1 MTFFLYFRFPEPIAI
16 QLSHYL
22 ENQEPIAILD
32 GKSGQK
38 YQRFHYQS
46 NSQTTFDAERKI
58 FVQYQAKHVR
68 SIVNHWI
75 SPSLDDVF
83 EAWKINYVS
92 NGINVQKH

>member
-68 SIVNHWI
+68 SIVNH
-75 SPSLDDVF
+75 
-83 EAWKINYVS
+83 
-92 NGINVQKH
+92 